1 MALADLMPD
10 DREHDSANV
19 LPGPV
24 APPPAKGLSDAILDT
39 LINGA
44 PPLSLVQ

>member
-10 DREHDSANV
+10 DRDRHSANV

-24 APPPAKGLSDAILDT
+24 APPAKGLSDAILDT